1 MKLSRIGF
9 GLGATA
15 VVVACAAC
23 SSTPATEEAR
33 VSSEMQEAIDTYVRL
48 QAAEVDGGSG
58 NARNAGGGLGGIDAV
73 ELGGALK
80 AGASSIPS
88 GGAGTPT
95 NAGNGGA
102 GSPGLGGGA
111 GSPLGAGNGGVAL
124 GPSGSGGASSFADA
138 ACYMIGNLCR
148 YIARCSSKGISES
161 VCMVPSSCPSYVA
174 AALAKVQ
181 TPIPPQ
187 AGTVLRCFGDAL
199 GSASCV
205 KGDLDDGLGDAF
217 GRCGIAISKL
227 R

>member
-58 NARNAGGGLGGIDAV
+58 NAKKAGGGLGGIDAV
-73 ELGGALK
+73 QLGGALK
-80 AGASSIPS
+80 AGAASIPS
-88 GGAGTPT
+88 GGAGSPT

-102 GSPGLGGGA
+102 GSPVIGGGA
-111 GSPLGAGNGGVAL
+111 GSPTGAGNGGVSL

-148 YIARCSSKGISES
+148 YIARCSSRGISEG
-161 VCMVPSSCPSYVA
+161 VCNVPSSCPAFVA
-174 AALAKVQ
+174 ESLSKVN

-187 AGTVLRCFGDAL
+187 AGAIIRCFGDAL
-199 GSASCV
+199 GAASCV
-205 KGDLDDGLGDAF
+205 QGDDLGRGLERSF
-217 GRCGIAISKL
+217 SRCGIAIES